1 MKSSETLREFYSRIL
16 PGNDITQLLCCPEV
30 GHVNIFSREQCARV
44 TPYSRR
50 DYYKISLIIGEGR
63 LHYADRWISI
73 NQPTLL
79 FSSPL
84 IPYSWEATSEEQGGW
99 FCLFTEHFLQNGNS
113 KGNIQD
119 SNFYKI
125 GGEPVFFLSDEQVK
139 IIEPLFAKIKEE
151 IDSEYVYKYDV
162 IRNYLQ
168 LLMHEAMKMN
178 PAQSFERYNNASQRI
193 ASLFM
198 ELMERQ
204 YPIDGA
210 ANPLKLKSAVDYAQ
224 NLNVHVN
231 SLNRAL
237 KTITGKTTS
246 ELIADRLVQEAKAL
260 LSYTD
265 WNINEIAFCL
275 GFDDSA
281 YFTNFFKK
289 KVQLS
294 PVAYR
299 SKVV

>member
-1 MKSSETLREFYSRIL
+1 M
-16 PGNDITQLLCCPEV
+16 
-30 GHVNIFSREQCARV
+30 
-44 TPYSRR
+44 
-50 DYYKISLIIGEGR
+50 
-63 LHYADRWISI
+63 
-73 NQPTLL
+73 
-79 FSSPL
+79 
-84 IPYSWEATSEEQGGW
+84 
-99 FCLFTEHFLQNGNS
+99 
-113 KGNIQD
+113 
-119 SNFYKI
+119 
-125 GGEPVFFLSDEQVK
+125 
-139 IIEPLFAKIKEE
+139 
-151 IDSEYVYKYDV
+151 
-162 IRNYLQ
+162 
-168 LLMHEAMKMN
+168 
-178 PAQSFERYNNASQRI
+178 
-193 ASLFM
+193 
-198 ELMERQ
+198 
-204 YPIDGA
+204 DGA

-237 KTITGKTTS
+237 KTVTGKTTS